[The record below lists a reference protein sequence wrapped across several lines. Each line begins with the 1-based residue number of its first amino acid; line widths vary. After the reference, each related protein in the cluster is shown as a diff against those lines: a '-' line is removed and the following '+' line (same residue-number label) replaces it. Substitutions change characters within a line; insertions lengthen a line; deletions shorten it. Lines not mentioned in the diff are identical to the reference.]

1 MVEALE
7 FTSAATAGLR
17 QDILR
22 FPQAQPYSEARSHAP
37 NSCAATALRLS
48 VERSAG
54 ELYFAVGTASCGCD
68 QHTLPPY
75 A

>member
-1 MVEALE
+1 MVEALG
-7 FTSAATAGLR
+7 FTSAATAGLC

-22 FPQAQPYSEARSHAP
+22 FLKNNLNLSAGVMPESS
-37 NSCAATALRLS
+37 AATAV

-54 ELYFAVGTASCGCD
+54 ELNSAVGTASCGCD